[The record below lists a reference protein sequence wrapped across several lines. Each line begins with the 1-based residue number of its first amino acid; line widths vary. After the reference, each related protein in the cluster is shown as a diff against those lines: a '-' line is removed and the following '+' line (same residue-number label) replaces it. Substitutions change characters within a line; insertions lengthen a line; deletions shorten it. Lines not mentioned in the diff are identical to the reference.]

1 MKEEEQGWRDSLYRA
16 YKSGQQSMRVAVY
29 GCKHDAA
36 MFEELL
42 KEYCLFDTEN
52 MLGTAMIDTACL
64 NTPKVTCHQH
74 KPCHSLGI
82 AGSQCMQLAQAKQW
96 WTHLPYNLTRCFD

>member
-1 MKEEEQGWRDSLYRA
+1 LKWRRNLGQKVFSRPGAAAAKEEEAGWRDSLYRA

-42 KEYCLFDTEN
+42 KDYCKFDPEL
-52 MLGTAMIDTACL
+52 MLGSAMIDTACL
-64 NTPKVTCHQH
+64 NTPKVRPSRPPFSGAPT
-74 KPCHSLGI
+74 P
-82 AGSQCMQLAQAKQW
+82 A
-96 WTHLPYNLTRCFD
+96 